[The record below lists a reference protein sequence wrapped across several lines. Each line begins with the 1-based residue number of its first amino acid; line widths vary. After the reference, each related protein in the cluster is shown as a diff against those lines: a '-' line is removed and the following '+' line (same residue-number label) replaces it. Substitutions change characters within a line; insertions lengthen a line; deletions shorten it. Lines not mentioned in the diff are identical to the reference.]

1 MSLAALGAETVAR
14 IVKTIAMYDHFCQA
28 NDPHEEHER
37 GSLRDE
43 DVPSFAEDEIGG
55 DDNYG
60 RIVVTAY
67 PALARIAQSKMVVKM
82 ESAKNPSGAER
93 PSQRNCLSNNS

>member
-1 MSLAALGAETVAR
+1 LPR
-14 IVKTIAMYDHFCQA
+14 
-28 NDPHEEHER
+28 HE
-37 GSLRDE
+37 
-43 DVPSFAEDEIGG
+43 PSFAEDEIGG

-67 PALARIAQSKMVVKM
+67 PAMALARIAQSKIVVKT